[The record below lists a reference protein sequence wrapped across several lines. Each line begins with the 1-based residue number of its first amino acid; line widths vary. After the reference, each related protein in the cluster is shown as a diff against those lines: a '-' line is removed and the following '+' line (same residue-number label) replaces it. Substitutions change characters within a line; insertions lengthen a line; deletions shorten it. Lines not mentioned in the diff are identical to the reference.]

1 MFIFVERDCGLLI
14 CVSTVGAGRSDP
26 GVRHRIFHPTRKN
39 RDSVGLH
46 EVKRKKLVCQY
57 PQKIK

>member
-1 MFIFVERDCGLLI
+1 M
-14 CVSTVGAGRSDP
+14 STAGSGRSDP

-46 EVKRKKLVCQY
+46 EVKCKKTCL
-57 PQKIK
+57 PIPAKK